1 MIRLR
6 PANERGHSNLGWLDS
21 RHSFSFGDYHDP
33 AHVGFRTLRVINDDR
48 IAPGMGFGTH
58 PHHDMEILTWVVEGA
73 IEHRDSMG
81 NGSILKPGEMQRM
94 TAGTGVTHSE
104 FNPSQTEPL
113 RLIQIWIRPETR
125 GLTPSYEERSF
136 PVDERR
142 GELVLLAARDARD
155 GALTIHQD
163 VVLYVARLDA
173 DDEVSHALRAD
184 RHAWVQVVKGEL
196 ELGEKTL
203 KEGDGAAISDEAEV
217 GLRARTP
224 SEVLVFDLA

>member
-173 DDEVSHALRAD
+173 DDEVSHALQAD

-203 KEGDGAAISDEAEV
+203 KEGDGAAISNEAEV

>member
-203 KEGDGAAISDEAEV
+203 KEGDGAAISNEAEV